1 MRATFS
7 ISGTVAI
14 RSSPEMAGT
23 GAFFTGSIFIAMVP
37 PVAIRRTTGRL
48 EAGPCCG
55 GDGAGF
61 GGAGF
66 GCAGAAAKQRR
77 NGGRQASGKRMSR
90 PPSSLSAPLLHLAAM
105 PFKLRSDYKP
115 QGDQPRAIA
124 ELTAGIRRG
133 DKNQTLLGVTGSGKT
148 FSVAN
153 VVAQVQRPTLVIAHN
168 KTLAGQLYGEFKDLF
183 PENAVHYF
191 VSYYDYYQP
200 EAYVPSSDTYIEKDS
215 SINDEIDRM
224 RHAATHAL
232 LTRNDVL
239 IVASVSCIYG
249 LGTAEAYYGLLQ
261 QVERGQEFL
270 RDRFIRSLIDI
281 QYERNDLDFHRG
293 TFRVR
298 GDTIEVFPPYEE
310 DRAIRIE
317 FFGDLVESIHEFDPL
332 RGVTL
337 AELDKAAIFPN
348 SHYVSAPETRKR
360 AIDGIRDELRD
371 RLQSLKA
378 ANKLVEAQ
386 RLEQRTMFDLEMLEQ
401 MGFCSGIENYSRW
414 LSGRKAGDPP
424 PCLLD
429 YFPKDFLL
437 VIDESHQSVPQIGA
451 MYRGDRSRKET
462 LVEYGF
468 RLPSALDNRP
478 LKFEEWE
485 DLVNQIVFVSATPA
499 EYELQKSE
507 GVIVE
512 QIIRPTGLVDPMVEV
527 RPVAQQVDDLL
538 EEVRKRAEK
547 GERVLV
553 TTLTKRM
560 AEDLTE
566 YYADLGVRVR
576 YLHSDIDTLERLA
589 LIRDLRRGLFDVLVG
604 INLLREGLDIPE
616 VSLVAVLD
624 ADKEGFLR
632 SSVSL
637 IQTIGRAARNVEGRV
652 ILYADTI
659 TQSMRAALD
668 ETERRR
674 NKQIAYNKEHGI
686 TPQSVKRAILDL
698 AIQGMA
704 SDKDDALAGKE
715 ELAGYLPK
723 DKRDVPKVIAQFEKE
738 MRAKADELDFEGAA
752 MLRDKIQAIKDLDLG
767 ILPKRP
773 EALKAEARAAAGIVR
788 PPRPEHGRM
797 SRGKKQPRSRGG
809 GVRR

>member
-1 MRATFS
+1 
-7 ISGTVAI
+7 
-14 RSSPEMAGT
+14 
-23 GAFFTGSIFIAMVP
+23 VP
-37 PVAIRRTTGRL
+37 F
-48 EAGPCCG
+48 
-55 GDGAGF
+55 D
-61 GGAGF
+61 
-66 GCAGAAAKQRR
+66 
-77 NGGRQASGKRMSR
+77 
-90 PPSSLSAPLLHLAAM
+90 
-105 PFKLRSDYKP
+105 LRSEFQP
-115 QGDQPRAIA
+115 TGDQPRAIE
-124 ELTAGIRRG
+124 ELVAGLRRG
-133 DKNQTLLGVTGSGKT
+133 ERHQVLLGVTGSGKT

-153 VVAQVQRPTLVIAHN
+153 VVEAVRRPTLVIAHN
-168 KTLAGQLYGEFKDLF
+168 KTLAAQLYGEFKELF
-183 PENAVHYF
+183 PSAAVHYF

-200 EAYVPSSDTYIEKDS
+200 EAYVPTTDTYIEKDS

-310 DRAIRIE
+310 DRAVRIE
-317 FFGDLVESIHEFDPL
+317 FFGDVVESIHEFDPL
-332 RGVTL
+332 RGLTL
-337 AELDKAAIFPN
+337 AEIDKAAIFPN
-348 SHYVSAPETRKR
+348 SHYVSAPETRRR
-360 AIDGIRDELRD
+360 AIGGIREELRD
-371 RLQSLKA
+371 RLGELKA

-401 MGFCSGIENYSRW
+401 MGFCPGIENYSRW

-437 VIDESHQSVPQIGA
+437 VIDESHQTVPQIGA

-478 LKFEEWE
+478 LAFHEFER
-485 DLVNQIVFVSATPA
+485 LVNQAIYVSATPA
-499 EYELQKSE
+499 DYELAKAQ
-507 GVIVE
+507 GVVVE
-512 QIIRPTGLVDPMVEV
+512 QIIRPTGLVDPEVEV
-527 RPVAQQVDDLL
+527 RPVGSQVDDLL
-538 EEVRKRAEK
+538 AEVRRRAEA

-566 YYADLGVRVR
+566 YFTDVGVRCR
-576 YLHSDIDTLERLA
+576 YLHSDIDTLERSA
-589 LIRDLRRGLFDVLVG
+589 LIRDLRRGEFDALIG

-632 SSVSL
+632 SAVSL
-637 IQTIGRAARNVEGRV
+637 IQTIGRAARNVNGRV
-652 ILYADTI
+652 ILYADAVTD
-659 TQSMRAALD
+659 SMRRAID
-668 ETERRR
+668 ETNRRR
-674 NKQIAYNKEHGI
+674 ERQRAWNAEHGI
-686 TPQSVKRAILDL
+686 TPQTVRRNISDL
-698 AIQGMA
+698 GMA
-704 SDKDDALAGKE
+704 AVEADWVTVPLAAEEGAEYRPEQIPEIVAALEQEMKEAAG
-715 ELAGYLPK
+715 A
-723 DKRDVPKVIAQFEKE
+723 
-738 MRAKADELDFEGAA
+738 LDFEKAA
-752 MLRDKIQAIKDLDLG
+752 QLRDRILALKDLQLG
-767 ILPKRP
+767 LPP
-773 EALKAEARAAAGIVR
+773 KAAGVKGLLGSGAMANAAALGKLRGARR
-788 PPRPEHGRM
+788 P
-797 SRGKKQPRSRGG
+797 QQ
-809 GVRR
+809 RRRRR